1 MRDVLPATRATDA
14 YVTCES
20 PIGPV
25 YVAYNE
31 IGVSCCEPVAASES
45 FETEFRA
52 RFGRPAVRAESLPR
66 ELGRSLE
73 RALESGRLGDLRLDL
88 RSVTEFQ
95 ASVLRATARIPV
107 GEVRSYAWV
116 ADEIGHPRAVRAVGT
131 ALAVNPVPI
140 LVPCHRVVRTGGGV
154 GNFRYGS
161 ETKRRLLRLEGVA
174 LTEDG
179 AGAAAAVSASP
190 PRVAVGVRG

>member
-1 MRDVLPATRATDA
+1 MSNVVPATQGADA
-14 YVTCES
+14 YVTCAS

-52 RFGRPAVRAESLPR
+52 RFGRPAVRAESPTR
-66 ELGRSLE
+66 ALGRNLE

-88 RSVTEFQ
+88 RSVTDFQ
-95 ASVLRATARIPV
+95 ASVLHATAGIPV

-116 ADEIGHPRAVRAVGT
+116 ADEIGHPRAVRAVGS
-131 ALAVNPVPI
+131 ALAANPVPI

-174 LTEDG
+174 LPEDD
-179 AGAAAAVSASP
+179 AGEAAPVSASP
-190 PRVAVGVRG
+190 PRVVGVRG